1 LNADLDYAGNI
12 NFQNGRLFIKSDGN
26 VGIGTTSPQK
36 KLHVKTTGDWAAFFG
51 NDTAAPRAGIWVGG
65 SGTAADPYRAVFG
78 AYDSNT
84 QVRLN
89 VGGSDYLTV
98 ATNGNVGI
106 GTTSPGEKL
115 TVTGGRIGQLESG
128 TYGDCWGKWAAIGVP
143 NLGCNP
149 TNLNYYGLKLQ
160 WDSDAVVFG
169 LKDYGSNRKDAIISW
184 GDDSN
189 DNLRF
194 LSPVDT
200 DAMIITGTGNVG
212 IGTTDPGTNKLK
224 VAGNTELTGDLFI
237 NSDTGAALTVKG
249 SIHVGTGSAWARGF
263 EFDAPYL
270 GVTPQYQGGM
280 SWYKFTHSDCDEDRE
295 RGKIVFIKNDSGEG
309 DRLCYCR
316 RSKSGE
322 YFYHCF

>member
-1 LNADLDYAGNI
+1 LY
-12 NFQNGRLFIKSDGN
+12 
-26 VGIGTTSPQK
+26 TSS
-36 KLHVKTTGDWAAFFG
+36 
-51 NDTAAPRAGIWVGG
+51 TAW
-65 SGTAADPYRAVFG
+65 
-78 AYDSNT
+78 
-84 QVRLN
+84 
-89 VGGSDYLTV
+89 
-98 ATNGNVGI
+98 NVGI

-212 IGTTDPGTNKLK
+212 IGTTDLGTNKLK
-224 VAGNTELTGDLFI
+224 VAGNAEITD
-237 NSDTGAALTVKG
+237 NLTVGGTARIRPPLGYKSTVVSYEIPNSSEGNWIDDPMG
-249 SIHVGTGSAWARGF
+249 SVSVTISGPSTLWIVYRGRIYAKDYSCGQFNGCCNAHSYGYSKVSVNDVDQEASLFAW
-263 EFDAPYL
+263 E
-270 GVTPQYQGGM
+270 VST
-280 SWYKFTHSDCDEDRE
+280 
-295 RGKIVFIKNDSGEG
+295 GEG
-309 DRLCYCR
+309 DT
-316 RSKSGE
+316 GE
-322 YFYHCF
+322 RGFISTAILDVTCASYPCTKTIKGRIYVKDGNCPCVWPGWCDVRQVLVQRNLFVEAFKW